1 MITLWWIVIKVSGQ
15 TLFKLAFEEHLSDT
29 RMRFLN
35 TTSTR
40 AATSCPVASEA
51 SEVSAD
57 LSAFVDRGVWTVR
70 SRYSVLER
78 RLQLLCTIPEWEKC
92 QNQKTRMTLNPKR

>member
-1 MITLWWIVIKVSGQ
+1 MDRDVSEQ

-57 LSAFVDRGVWTVR
+57 LSAFADKGVWTVR
-70 SRYSVLER
+70 STGAKIAAPLHH
-78 RLQLLCTIPEWEKC
+78 
-92 QNQKTRMTLNPKR
+92 TRMGKVSEPKDQNDAKPQKACKLSQHR